1 MVYNKHIMR
10 KVHLLPNVVTAFG
23 LSCGLFVI
31 FKLNMTALGGATA
44 QVLTQT
50 AGILL
55 LAVVADLL
63 DGGIARAIKAESEFG
78 GFFDSMADAITFGV
92 APSVI
97 VLKSFSV
104 EPGTELSFFLT
115 TSAMVFSLCGVLR
128 LVRFNVS
135 AQVAKGSEDLL
146 SAHKKNFTGL
156 PIPGAAAAA
165 VSLNLFL
172 ASDFFNRYVSLTDEL
187 RASILIFVMIF
198 LGYLMVC
205 RWKFPS
211 LKTLRLKVFSFQ
223 QVFFIVL
230 IAAITF
236 YGIMHHFAAV
246 FFIFSW
252 GYITVAI
259 TLSLIRL
266 ITGRRSKT
274 LEDFDP
280 APDDIEFMD

>member
-1 MVYNKHIMR
+1 MKR
-10 KVHLLPNVVTAFG
+10 VHLLPNVVTAFG

-31 FKLNMTALGGATA
+31 FKLNMTPLGGATA
-44 QVLTQT
+44 EVLTQT

-55 LAVVADLL
+55 LAVIADLL
-63 DGGIARAIKAESEFG
+63 DGGIARAINAESEFG

-104 EPGTELSFFLT
+104 VPGTELSFFLT
-115 TSAMVFSLCGVLR
+115 TAAMVFSLCGVLR
-128 LVRFNVS
+128 LVRFSVS
-135 AQVAKGSEDLL
+135 AQNAKENRDLL
-146 SAHKKNFTGL
+146 SAHKKNFVGL

-165 VSLNLFL
+165 VAFNLFL
-172 ASDFFNRYVSLTDEL
+172 VSSTFNHYFSISEEM
-187 RASILIFVMIF
+187 RASFLVFVMIF

-211 LKTLRLKVFSFQ
+211 FKTLHLKVFSFQ
-223 QVFFIVL
+223 QVFLIVL
-230 IAAITF
+230 VAAIIF
-236 YGIMHHFAAV
+236 YGVMHHFPIV

-252 GYITVAI
+252 GYIAVAVV
-259 TLSLIRL
+259 LSFIRL
-266 ITGRRSKT
+266 ISGKRAKS

-280 APDDIEFMD
+280 APDDIEFTD